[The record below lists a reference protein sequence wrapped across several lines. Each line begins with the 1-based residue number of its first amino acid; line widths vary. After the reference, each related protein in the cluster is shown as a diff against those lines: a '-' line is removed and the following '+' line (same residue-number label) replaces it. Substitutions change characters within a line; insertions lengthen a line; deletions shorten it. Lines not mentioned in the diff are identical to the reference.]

1 MSGAPVPGDAT
12 RVGPARRNHANTTT
26 APRKG
31 AMRYASVDALRGLT
45 VAAMLLVN
53 NPGDW
58 GHVYAPLGHAA
69 WHGFTPTDLIFPMF
83 LFIVGVSIALALM
96 PRVERGDDLRALTKT
111 VLVRGARIVGLGLLL
126 HLCALW
132 AFDLPHYR
140 VFGVLQRIGLCF
152 AAVGVLALYTRP
164 RTQWIAFGALLVGY
178 AALLAAGGTL
188 DPFVNLASRIDH
200 ALLGVH
206 VYQLDPATG
215 RGHDPEGLVS
225 TLGALATTLFGVRA
239 GDWLRRGDRRSLVIA
254 GALAIAAGWVW
265 SMGQPLNKNLW
276 TPSYVLWTG
285 GLACWIL
292 AIFHSLIDLRGWP
305 PLGRAF
311 GVNAIA
317 AYAGSAFML
326 YALVA
331 FGGLD
336 PLYQHAFAGPITPR
350 FGPYVASLSYA
361 IAFVLV
367 WWIVVRVLDARKIY
381 FKI

>member
-1 MSGAPVPGDAT
+1 LNRTAVPGNDA
-12 RVGPARRNHANTTT
+12 RVGPALGGASASDAKRVN
-26 APRKG
+26 AP
-31 AMRYASVDALRGLT
+31 RYASVDALRGLT

-58 GHVYAPLGHAA
+58 GHVYAPLEHAT

-96 PRVERGDDLRALTKT
+96 PRVERGDDVRVLTKT
-111 VLVRGARIVGLGLLL
+111 VLVRGARILGLGLLL
-126 HLCALW
+126 HLVAMF
-132 AFDLPHYR
+132 AFELPHYR

-152 AAVGVLALYTRP
+152 AAAGVLALHARP
-164 RTQWIAFGALLVGY
+164 RMQWIAFGGLLVLYG
-178 AALLAAGGTL
+178 ALLAAGGTF
-188 DPFVNLASRIDH
+188 DPFVNIASRIDH

-206 VYQLDPATG
+206 VYQLDSATG

-225 TLGALATTLFGVRA
+225 TLGALATTLLGLRA

-254 GALAIAAGWVW
+254 GVVAMAAGLAW
-265 SMGQPLNKNLW
+265 SLWQPLNKNLW
-276 TPSYVLWTG
+276 TPSYVLWSG
-285 GLACWIL
+285 GIACWIL
-292 AIFHSLIDLRGWP
+292 ALFHWLIDLRGWP

-326 YALVA
+326 YALVG
-331 FGGLD
+331 FGGFD
-336 PLYQHAFAGPITPR
+336 PLYQHAFAGWMTPR
-350 FGPYVASLSYA
+350 FGPHVASLAYA
-361 IAFVLV
+361 LAFVFV
-367 WWIVVRVLDARKIY
+367 WWIVVRVLDARKIH